1 MKTTLKSTKSK
12 FFFSLLHLFSWSGLV
27 DSEMLLKE
35 AFQVPNLKT
44 GKMEPLISALTEKEE
59 EQFRNMLTRL
69 HTIMQAAKDLDVRV
83 MIDAEQTYFQPAIS
97 RLVIHFPTT
106 PC

>member
-1 MKTTLKSTKSK
+1 MYLGFKKN
-12 FFFSLLHLFSWSGLV
+12 FFFSLLHLFSWSGLL

-97 RLVIHFPTT
+97 R
-106 PC
+106 

>member
-1 MKTTLKSTKSK
+1 MSTALKSTKSN

-97 RLVIHFPTT
+97 R
-106 PC
+106 

>member
-1 MKTTLKSTKSK
+1 
-12 FFFSLLHLFSWSGLV
+12 
-27 DSEMLLKE
+27 MLLRE

-69 HTIMQAAKDLDVRV
+69 HTIMQAAKVN
-83 MIDAEQTYFQPAIS
+83 
-97 RLVIHFPTT
+97 
-106 PC
+106 